1 MSAADARQPEG
12 GDGGSTDWAAKRANR
27 EHLRILET
35 MAYAGWQMPRE
46 VVATVPKALHDIASS
61 PEQSTRDRIR
71 ASEALAHL
79 TQQMID
85 AGLALD
91 KLHRLDAGQATDRV
105 ELLES
110 ITDAQLAAVAASILP
125 APAPPPPCP
134 DPASP
139 PPPPQAKPTPKPRR
153 RSRG

>member
-1 MSAADARQPEG
+1 MTDEPSQSR
-12 GDGGSTDWAAKRANR
+12 GGSRGGCGDATPATRFQRR
-27 EHLRILET
+27 EHLRLLET
-35 MAYAGWQMPRE
+35 MAYAGWEIPPE
-46 VVATVPKALHDIASS
+46 VFKDVPTALRDIASS

-79 TQQMID
+79 SQQMID
-85 AGLALD
+85 ASLALD

-125 APAPPPPCP
+125 APAPPPCP
-134 DPASP
+134 APASP
-139 PPPPQAKPTPKPRR
+139 PPKPAKPQPKPRR
-153 RSRG
+153 RGRG